1 MNVWQQLETVGARA
15 TSRFLE
21 AVRWLQNR
29 AVMKLSTLLFASVF
43 GATVFAATG
52 TASADRYVRGYG
64 YHDRVVVRPYVRPY
78 IAPRFY
84 GPRVVVERPAVVVRP
99 RYWHGPIVVRH
110 GYRRW

>member
-1 MNVWQQLETVGARA
+1 
-15 TSRFLE
+15 
-21 AVRWLQNR
+21 
-29 AVMKLSTLLFASVF
+29 MKLSTLLFASVL
-43 GATVFAATG
+43 GATVFAAMG

-84 GPRVVVERPAVVVRP
+84 GPRVVVEAPVYSPYVAPVVVERP
-99 RYWHGPIVVRH
+99 IIRSRYWRGPIVVRH